1 MGVVYQPEMPGYAI
15 EFFALFARLEYAL
28 KAEGMWI
35 KAGSNVSVD
44 WSALETK
51 KELLDLIDA
60 LEADKTA
67 RYLLLHPPKKQ
78 RIVDGKLGWST
89 QPPSITTVTELS
101 IMVRR
106 VRNNLFHGSK
116 GSAATERDRNLLEAG
131 TASIREIV
139 RRLPAVE
146 QRFYPE
152 G

>member
-1 MGVVYQPEMPGYAI
+1 MPDYAV

-28 KAEGMWI
+28 KAERMWI
-35 KAGSNVSVD
+35 EAGSKVSVD
-44 WSALETK
+44 WVALEARE
-51 KELLDLIDA
+51 ELFDLIDA
-60 LEADKTA
+60 LRADKTA
-67 RYLLLHPPKKQ
+67 RYLLQHPPKKQ
-78 RIVDGKLGWST
+78 RIVDGELGWST
-89 QPPSITTVTELS
+89 QPPSITTITELS
-101 IMVRR
+101 IMIRR